1 MNIFNDFREKIEK
14 EVEALS
20 DAGDLPADLD
30 GAGITVEPPRD
41 PSHGD
46 LATNAAMALAK
57 SARRNPRQIAELL
70 APKLADS
77 DAVSAVDIAGPGFIN
92 LRLTDTLW
100 HDLLRDVLETGTDY
114 GGSTL
119 GAGQKVNVEYVSANP
134 TGPLHV
140 GHVRGAVFGDALANL
155 LSKAGFD
162 VTKEYYINDAG
173 AQIDTL
179 ARSVYLRYREALGQ
193 EIGEIPE
200 GLYPGEYLVSVG
212 HALAEKFGDR
222 WLDQPEEAWLK
233 PVREEATAAMMALIK
248 ADLAALGI
256 AHDVFSSELALHDSD
271 QVAGAIEVLRSKG
284 LIYTGVL
291 EPPKGKKPADW
302 KPREQLLFRATELGE
317 EADQP
322 LTKADGSSTYFAA
335 DIAYHYDKVR
345 RGAEQMIDVWG
356 ADHAGHVK
364 RTQLAIDALTG
375 GDVPLDVRVCQMVR
389 LFRGGEPVRM
399 SKRAGSF
406 VTLADLKKEVGRDVI
421 RFIMLTRRNDAPLD
435 FDFDK
440 VLEQSRDNPV
450 FYVQYAHARIQSV
463 RRKAAEMFPAA
474 DISPEALAE
483 ADLARLSHPAELALL
498 KKLAQWPRI
507 VETAALSHEPH
518 RVAFYLN
525 ELAGE
530 FHGLWNQGNDDPGLR
545 FLMDG
550 DEALSRARIALI
562 TGVRLAI
569 ASGLAI
575 LGVEPVEEM
584 H

>member
-77 DAVSAVDIAGPGFIN
+77 EAVAAVDIAGPGFIN

-179 ARSVYLRYREALGQ
+179 ARSVYLRYCEALGR

-200 GLYPGEYLVSVG
+200 GLYPGEYLVPVG
-212 HALAEKFGDR
+212 RALAEKFGDR
-222 WLDQPEEAWLK
+222 WLEQPEEAWLK
-233 PVREEATAAMMALIK
+233 PIRQEATAAMMALIK

-271 QVAGAIEVLRSKG
+271 QVAAAIEVLRSKG

-291 EPPKGKKPADW
+291 EPPKGKRPADW
-302 KPREQLLFRATELGE
+302 KPREQLLFRAMELGE

-389 LFRGGEPVRM
+389 LLRGGEPVRM

-463 RRKAAEMFPAA
+463 RRKAADLFPAA

>member
-1 MNIFNDFREKIEK
+1 MNIFNDFREKIQK
-14 EVEALS
+14 EIEALS
-20 DAGDLPADLD
+20 GAGDLPADLD

-57 SARRNPRQIAELL
+57 PARQNPRRIAEML
-70 APKLADS
+70 APRLADA
-77 DAVSAVDIAGPGFIN
+77 DAVAAVDIAGPGFIN
-92 LRLTDTLW
+92 LRLSDGLW
-100 HDLLRDVLETGTDY
+100 HDLLRDVLKTGTDY
-114 GGSTL
+114 GSSTL

-155 LSKAGFD
+155 LNKAGFD

-200 GLYPGEYLVSVG
+200 GLYPGDYLVPVG
-212 HALAEKFGDR
+212 RALAEEFGDR
-222 WLDQPEEAWLK
+222 WLDQPEAVWLR
-233 PVREEATAAMMALIK
+233 PVRLEATAAMMALIK

-256 AHDVFSSELALHDSD
+256 EHDVFSSELALHDSE
-271 QVAGAIEVLRSKG
+271 QVSEAIEVLRSRG

-302 KPREQLLFRATELGE
+302 KPREQLLFKATELGE

-335 DIAYHYDKVR
+335 DIAYHHDKVR

-375 GDVPLDVRVCQMVR
+375 GAVPLDVRVCQMVR

-463 RRKAAEMFPAA
+463 RRKAAEQFPAL
-474 DISPEALAE
+474 DLSPAALAE
-483 ADLARLSHPAELALL
+483 VDLTRLSHPSEMALL

-507 VETAALSHEPH
+507 VETSALSHEPH
-518 RVAFYLN
+518 RVAFFLN

-530 FHGLWNQGNDDPGLR
+530 FHGLWNQGNDDLGLR
-545 FLMDG
+545 FLIDS